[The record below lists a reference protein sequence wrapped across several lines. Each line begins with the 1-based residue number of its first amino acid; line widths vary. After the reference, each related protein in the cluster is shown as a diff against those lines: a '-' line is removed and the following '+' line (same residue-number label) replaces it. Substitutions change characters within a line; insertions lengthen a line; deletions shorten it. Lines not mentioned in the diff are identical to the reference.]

1 MLLKSAKWPVVG
13 PSSGKNNWAWNMPC
27 SLSLVSAVML
37 DVVFSMPQNIM
48 LQGPSV
54 GNINIAL
61 TTNKSIA
68 SISFIKIES
77 HAYFESHTLLSN
89 HFQNVEYI
97 YKILEM
103 NSKKCTT
110 FKIRVWLHL
119 NQRNTCNIFAST
131 SKRLYLY

>member
-1 MLLKSAKWPVVG
+1 
-13 PSSGKNNWAWNMPC
+13 MPC

-54 GNINIAL
+54 SNINIAL

-77 HAYFESHTLLSN
+77 HADFESRTLLWKCT
-89 HFQNVEYI
+89 QNVEI
-97 YKILEM
+97 QQIHIPKW
-103 NSKKCTT
+103 K
-110 FKIRVWLHL
+110 V
-119 NQRNTCNIFAST
+119 
-131 SKRLYLY
+131 

>member
-1 MLLKSAKWPVVG
+1 
-13 PSSGKNNWAWNMPC
+13 MPC

-77 HAYFESHTLLSN
+77 HAYFESRTLLSN
-89 HFQNVEYI
+89 HFQNVEY
-97 YKILEM
+97 LQNFGNE
-103 NSKKCTT
+103 
-110 FKIRVWLHL
+110 FKEVYDFQ
-119 NQRNTCNIFAST
+119 NQSVTPS
-131 SKRLYLY
+131 